1 MAKSLSLT
9 RLNSNCLGALSFCTN
24 FLCLLFV
31 VWQSLQCTIKYLQK
45 PKGTEVSTQKAA
57 NFPYPAI
64 TICGQFQW
72 NKRFSGFNKTY
83 LENVCGIG
91 ESSCLLKILLIII

>member
-1 MAKSLSLT
+1 MAKALNST
-9 RLNSNCLGALSFCTN
+9 RLNPNCLGALSFCTN

-31 VWQSLQCTIKYLQK
+31 VWQSFQCTIKYLQK

-83 LENVCGIG
+83 LENVCGIR
-91 ESSCLLKILLIII
+91 